1 MFRLPGRT
9 PMVLLVHPGGPFWR
23 NKDLNSW
30 SIPKGDFG
38 NEETAEAAALREFEE
53 ETGVR
58 PAGELLPLGEA
69 VQAGGKKVTGFA
81 MAGDIDTAHIESVSC
96 EVEWPPRSGQTIR
109 VPEVDRAAWFTLGEA
124 RAKIV
129 KGQSVFLD
137 RLEQILAR

>member
-38 NEETAEAAALREFEE
+38 DEETAEAAALREFEE

-69 VQAGGKKVTGFA
+69 V
-81 MAGDIDTAHIESVSC
+81 
-96 EVEWPPRSGQTIR
+96 
-109 VPEVDRAAWFTLGEA
+109 
-124 RAKIV
+124 
-129 KGQSVFLD
+129 
-137 RLEQILAR
+137 